1 MERSMFTDVELQLT
15 TEQSTKY
22 QGTVKINLSQIAFHP
37 SLSRELDQKNVER
50 LCEIFNRDDCQW
62 LDIQHHVTA
71 VVSQQH
77 LANTLHAAHVTAHAL
92 LTNPSDRYPQ
102 LQFPTG
108 QIRCV
113 HSQHCLKADISS
125 DLQASLVDK
134 YSNKKPPSDGEVYRK
149 VRQYQYEAN
158 ARFEERWKSR
168 LSSNKAKQ
176 LRQLSSPAHIDE
188 IITYLAH
195 VKQFWSSLMDDDR
208 NKMMKIDLHTVE
220 ILQLLAPGLSH
231 KDAKTVRAVLGSLKP
246 PDPAVKYCMIQTSET
261 GHRRSGSP
269 TQRAELGYRQ
279 LWLYTMRHYLKM
291 PREPESDDLVAKPG
305 HEKADE
311 TALHEMAVLAQKL
324 GFDSPQITDL
334 IELSP
339 DHQIMRAVLLKA
351 QDPERFRYKSGVF
364 ETLIGRIA
372 ECFSLAV
379 PVERQLSCDFTPGSE
394 AKPYARCGLPHAR
407 AQQQDH
413 RFLFIDQLHT
423 DEIPA
428 AGKVSTLFPLTSP
441 PPDHTWVGAAPLGSD
456 PSNLPMSPLFI
467 PDDSPLTR
475 FGQAPLL
482 ENDGYTTIDHGELG
496 PMQLEVAQRATAE
509 ETRVHTEVEEREIA
523 LQAEQAREQAAD
535 EAQRQTEAEEMA
547 AAEAAKRLAQCQKEA
562 EERAF
567 IERYAAEQEQ
577 FRQEQLRQEE
587 ERVAAK
593 QYAVELEQLRQ
604 REEEKLA
611 AERYAAEQE
620 QLRQEEEEARVAV
633 ERYAGEQEQLRRD
646 AEEAAAEQVKREQIQ
661 REQEERHTVERAE
674 QEQVQKEA
682 EERAAIGH
690 AAGKARLQQEAEER
704 AVAEQADHERP
715 AREAAEPVQLQLE
728 EEERAA
734 VPTAAE
740 ETHTPQPVTQLD
752 FTPFMP
758 IKSDGAHST
767 VDPAST
773 ERATNVADP
782 PPEVEISQ
790 TRQGKLRRPGGI
802 PKASERG
809 VSQGTARIA
818 AAERSLKTG
827 NRLQRSQPDSQLQG
841 ASRLEDVSTGAR
853 TVMIIFKA
861 REQGN
866 WVDTYK
872 MVINPSEPSDRSMC
886 CDAAI
891 EDGINTVFMVFDG
904 ELNVNEEMM
913 ASVSQYADSERE

>member
-231 KDAKTVRAVLGSLKP
+231 KDAKTVRLKP

-428 AGKVSTLFPLTSP
+428 AGKVSTLF
-441 PPDHTWVGAAPLGSD
+441 
-456 PSNLPMSPLFI
+456 
-467 PDDSPLTR
+467 
-475 FGQAPLL
+475 APLL

-782 PPEVEISQ
+782 PPEVES
-790 TRQGKLRRPGGI
+790 
-802 PKASERG
+802 
-809 VSQGTARIA
+809 
-818 AAERSLKTG
+818 
-827 NRLQRSQPDSQLQG
+827 
-841 ASRLEDVSTGAR
+841 
-853 TVMIIFKA
+853 
-861 REQGN
+861 
-866 WVDTYK
+866 
-872 MVINPSEPSDRSMC
+872 
-886 CDAAI
+886 
-891 EDGINTVFMVFDG
+891 
-904 ELNVNEEMM
+904 
-913 ASVSQYADSERE
+913 